1 VRFSKNR
8 LPEKMNT
15 PIKPRSDSLA
25 ASLTRRGILD
35 DFFTLVATE
44 APSYDDMR
52 TWLSARG
59 VSASV
64 GALHNL
70 VTYHMGVWN
79 ARNAIAAAEESVE
92 TLPAG
97 CDDIL
102 KKRIGGMKL
111 DLVMRDLS
119 SQQQL
124 AVWKLDQAERD
135 LALRNMSMREAAV
148 DALLKEAEGNDEAK
162 QKLNEFLAAL
172 EKGKEARNG

>member
-1 VRFSKNR
+1 
-8 LPEKMNT
+8 MNAT
-15 PIKPRSDSLA
+15 LKPRSDSLA
-25 ASLTRRGILD
+25 ASLARLGLID
-35 DFFTLVATE
+35 DFFAHVATD
-44 APSYDDMR
+44 APSYEDMR
-52 TWLSARG
+52 AWLSERG

-70 VTYHMGVWN
+70 VTYHMGAWS
-79 ARNAIAAAEESVE
+79 AANAIRAAEESVDS
-92 TLPAG
+92 LPEG
-97 CDDIL
+97 CDDL
-102 KKRIGGMKL
+102 VKKRVAGMKL

-162 QKLNEFLAAL
+162 AALNEFLAAL
-172 EKGKEARNG
+172 ERGRKEARHG